1 MAETLPVGLLE
12 AVRNYLDITWSDDA
26 GDAKLT
32 GIIAR
37 GMKYINAAAGEPLD
51 FAVEDKPRELLLDY
65 CRYARSNALDEFAV
79 NYLHEIISLQNAK
92 EVARYIAEQC

>member
-1 MAETLPVGLLE
+1 MAETLPVGLLN

-32 GIIAR
+32 GIILR
-37 GMKYINAAAGEPLD
+37 GMKYIDAAAGEPLD
-51 FAVEDKPRELLLDY
+51 YTLEDKPRELLLDY
-65 CRYARSNALDEFAV
+65 CRYARSNALDEFAM

-92 EVARYIAEQC
+92 EVARYIAEQG

>member
-1 MAETLPVGLLE
+1 MATLPAGLLE

-65 CRYARSNALDEFAV
+65 CRYARSNAMDEFAV